1 MRSILLLLALGLSCF
16 FFSGAQVSSDNKARG
31 EHHDVP
37 ALDDATIASGL
48 KAALEISTTKAIAI
62 AGKRDGFLENE
73 SIRILLPPE
82 LQAIGKSMRL
92 LEMGDQVD
100 DLEIGMNRAAE
111 QATPQAKP
119 IFLAALK
126 KMSFNDPR
134 LVLNGSD
141 TAASDYFRRTS
152 SADLSAAFTPIVH
165 HSLERA
171 GVIKQYQRVIKNDPG
186 GSALASKFD
195 LDKYVVEK
203 TLDAIFYMLAAEE
216 TNIRRDPTAQTS
228 PLLKDVFGSK

>member
-16 FFSGAQVSSDNKARG
+16 FFSAAQVSSDKNASA
-31 EHHDVP
+31 EHHDAS
-37 ALDDATIASGL
+37 ALDDAAIASGL
-48 KAALEISTTKAIAI
+48 KEALEISTTKAIAL

-100 DLEIGMNRAAE
+100 ELEIGMNRAAE

-126 KMSFNDPR
+126 NLSFKDPR
-134 LVLNGSD
+134 LVLNGGD
-141 TAASDYFRRTS
+141 TAASEYFRRIS

-165 HSLERA
+165 RSLERM
-171 GVIKQYQRVIKNDPG
+171 GVIKQYHRVLKNDPG
-186 GSALASKFD
+186 GNALASKFD
-195 LDKYVVEK
+195 LDNYVVEK
-203 TLDAIFYMLAAEE
+203 TIDAIFYMLAAEE